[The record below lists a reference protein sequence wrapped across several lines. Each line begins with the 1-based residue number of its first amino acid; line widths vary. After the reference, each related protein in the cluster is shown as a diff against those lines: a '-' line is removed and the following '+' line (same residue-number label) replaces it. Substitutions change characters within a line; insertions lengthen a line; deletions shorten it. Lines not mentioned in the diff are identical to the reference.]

1 MRNIIFVVLVM
12 VTIGCSKSGSGYD
25 GDLKPWQ
32 AVIETGEKMDWV
44 FGRNYKSYTP
54 TAAEIDQAEE
64 LLSQCFAKQVSG
76 TVNRFNG
83 KKLEDYNR
91 QFLGGITESGEKV
104 IWINCLCKR
113 EDAAFK
119 DWKTRLIIVADGGN
133 CFFNVKVNINK
144 QVYYDLMINGNA

>member
-1 MRNIIFVVLVM
+1 MRNIVFVILVM
-12 VTIGCSKSGSGYD
+12 VSIGCSKSGSGYD

-32 AVIETGEKMDWV
+32 AVIETGEKMEWV
-44 FGRNYKSYTP
+44 FGKNYKPYTP
-54 TAAEIDQAEE
+54 TAGEIDQAEE
-64 LLSQCFAKQVSG
+64 LLSQCFTQQESG
-76 TVNRFNG
+76 VVNCFVG

-113 EDAAFK
+113 EDEAFK

-133 CFFNVKVNINK
+133 CFFNLKININK
-144 QVYYDLMINGNA
+144 QIYYDLRVNGNA